1 MDSKKLY
8 YSHREVADMLEEAQ
22 STVRYWVNTFAVQ
35 VRRSST
41 GRLKYSQDNL
51 RELQLIRHLLRES
64 NLTIDGAKA
73 IAQLKAVRDE
83 LVELRQLIEQIE
95 RYTSASEV
103 RDRLRQEG
111 LL

>member
-22 STVRYWVNTFAVQ
+22 STVHYWVNTFAVQ

-51 RELQLIRHLLRES
+51 RE
-64 NLTIDGAKA
+64 
-73 IAQLKAVRDE
+73 
-83 LVELRQLIEQIE
+83 
-95 RYTSASEV
+95 
-103 RDRLRQEG
+103 
-111 LL
+111 